1 MNNGVVAIGVNSME
15 VVFVIEA
22 KKLIE
27 EELAQEPTSV
37 SVAATNFLS
46 KSTLIILINTV
57 GIFRFHLDYKILN
70 PESDDI
76 LLEMPAD

>member
-1 MNNGVVAIGVNSME
+1 ME

>member
-27 EELAQEPTSV
+27 EELAQELTSV